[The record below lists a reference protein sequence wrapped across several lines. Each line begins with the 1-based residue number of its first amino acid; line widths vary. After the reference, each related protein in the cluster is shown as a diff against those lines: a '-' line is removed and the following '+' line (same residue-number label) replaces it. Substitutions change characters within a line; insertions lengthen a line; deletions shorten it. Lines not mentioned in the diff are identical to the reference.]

1 MCIKDRKSALCVRSH
16 RFGIALVDHLLQ
28 WHPLEQDHQFEVS
41 AVGEQV
47 DGDGPLGHEGVP
59 GEGVGGGPRQGNK
72 VLGGGFG
79 VAADEHQC
87 LDVKV
92 FELIFE
98 WEMNLLG
105 ENEKKN
111 LKCVK
116 LCYRECM
123 TLLKQINFNEINKL
137 ALTAEERRARTAF
150 GWRPARG
157 GSTMA
162 TASGHRFRM
171 SGSKNSARPERRT
184 RSYFLAD

>member
-16 RFGIALVDHLLQ
+16 RFCIALVDHLLQ

-41 AVGEQV
+41 AVGGQV

-105 ENEKKN
+105 ENEKK
-111 LKCVK
+111 K
-116 LCYRECM
+116 
-123 TLLKQINFNEINKL
+123 I
-137 ALTAEERRARTAF
+137 
-150 GWRPARG
+150 
-157 GSTMA
+157 
-162 TASGHRFRM
+162 
-171 SGSKNSARPERRT
+171 
-184 RSYFLAD
+184 